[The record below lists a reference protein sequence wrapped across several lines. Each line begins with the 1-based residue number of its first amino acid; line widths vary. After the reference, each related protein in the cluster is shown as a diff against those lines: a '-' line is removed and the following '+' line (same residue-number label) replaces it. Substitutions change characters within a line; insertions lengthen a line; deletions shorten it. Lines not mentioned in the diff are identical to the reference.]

1 MFEKDMLSEEKEKI
15 IEIINRYYSKGKMN
29 IQEKIRQVCHNEQL
43 ESEVTKIN
51 QEIRNLFSEYA
62 IIDWTDEDS
71 CCYEQHIL
79 LHERQEIL
87 DDDIELIMSLGGKRE
102 DLRIFFSVI
111 DKFYYCF
118 LERTEYNSLNN
129 IWDFY
134 TINKYSPKQ
143 EQLVKRLDDFM
154 HMRKWIKISDSVART
169 KVPSIETEL
178 KYAGEATIFNC
189 LFSDEV
195 DLKK

>member
-29 IQEKIRQVCHNEQL
+29 IQEKIRQVCRNEQL

-87 DDDIELIMSLGGKRE
+87 DDGIELIMSLGGKRE
-102 DLRIFFSVI
+102 
-111 DKFYYCF
+111 
-118 LERTEYNSLNN
+118 
-129 IWDFY
+129 
-134 TINKYSPKQ
+134 
-143 EQLVKRLDDFM
+143 
-154 HMRKWIKISDSVART
+154 VART
-169 KVPSIETEL
+169 KVPNIETEL
-178 KYAGEATIFNC
+178 KYAGQATIFAC
-189 LFSDEV
+189 LFSDKV
-195 DLKK
+195 DIEK

>member
-1 MFEKDMLSEEKEKI
+1 MFEKDMLSEEKVKI

-29 IQEKIRQVCHNEQL
+29 IQEKIRQVCRNEQL

-169 KVPSIETEL
+169 KVQSIETEL
-178 KYAGEATIFNC
+178 KYAGEATIFAC
-189 LFSDEV
+189 LFSDKV
-195 DLKK
+195 DIEK